1 VARTPEHE
9 QPHVIEELESLAEA
23 FAAWVRDHLA
33 LSIILLVIVLGTAAG
48 IGAFLKLR
56 TQRAEAAADAFDKVT
71 SSYMEAMGADPS
83 ALSVPELANP
93 KAGAEIRSEF
103 APQFAAV
110 AEEHPGTVGAALAR
124 FEQGNLLEADGKTDD
139 AVAIWQGAID
149 GLGDNS
155 NLRAIF
161 EQRIAQ
167 AYDDAGRWAEAAD
180 FYARAGS
187 NDGYP
192 LRYHALAEA
201 ARCYQ
206 QAGDTEHARELAQRV
221 ATESP
226 DAMLPQELSDLL
238 SELRQSSAP

>member
-1 VARTPEHE
+1 VARTPEHA
-9 QPHVIEELESLAEA
+9 QPHVIEEIESIAEA

-33 LSIILLVIVLGTAAG
+33 LSIALLVILLGTAAG
-48 IGAFLKLR
+48 IAGFLKYR
-56 TQRAEAAADAFDKVT
+56 TQRAETAADAFDRVA
-71 SSYMEAMGADPS
+71 SSYMEAMGAEPG

-93 KAGAEIRSEF
+93 KAAADIRSEF

-124 FEQGNLLEADGKTDD
+124 FEQGNLLDTDGQTDA
-139 AVAIWQGAID
+139 AVEIWQGAIGDLD
-149 GLGDNS
+149 GNP

-167 AYDDAGRWAEAAD
+167 AYDDAGRWLDAAE
-180 FYARAGS
+180 FYARAGGS
-187 NDGYP
+187 KRYP
-192 LRYHALAEA
+192 LRYQALAEA

-206 QAGDTEHARELAQRV
+206 MAGETERARELAQRV

-226 DAMLPQELSDLL
+226 DEMLPQELSDLL
-238 SELRQSSAP
+238 TELRQTSTP